1 MAKLYFNY
9 GAMSAGKTIEVI
21 TTAYKYNSRGMKALV
36 IKPKIDTKGGNLV
49 TSRIGASR
57 EVDILIGTEESFF
70 DHLKNYTDLTCL
82 VIDEA
87 QFLSE
92 RQVLELVIITKDW
105 NVPVIC
111 YGLKVD
117 FQGKLFPGS
126 EALLRYA
133 DSLNELVAICECGK
147 KARFNAR
154 KVGGKYVYDGEQVLI
169 GEDESYDPLCETC
182 FMNKVL
188 IPHSQEFQKIYYRS
202 KRVR

>member
-1 MAKLYFNY
+1 MEVFSKAYLDEVVENQGKLFEYAQDHCP
-9 GAMSAGKTIEVI
+9 GMDIEDFI
-21 TTAYKYNSRGMKALV
+21 DHYMNSRTRSL
-36 IKPKIDTKGGNLV
+36 IDEGQAYVSTMD
-49 TSRIGASR
+49 A
-57 EVDILIGTEESFF
+57 ESLF
-70 DHLKNYTDLTCL
+70 DYLKNYSDITCL
-82 VIDEA
+82 VVDEA
-87 QFLSE
+87 QFLTE

-105 NVPVIC
+105 NIPTIC

-188 IPHSQEFQKIYYRS
+188 IPHSKQFQKIYYRS
-202 KRVR
+202 RNFEE